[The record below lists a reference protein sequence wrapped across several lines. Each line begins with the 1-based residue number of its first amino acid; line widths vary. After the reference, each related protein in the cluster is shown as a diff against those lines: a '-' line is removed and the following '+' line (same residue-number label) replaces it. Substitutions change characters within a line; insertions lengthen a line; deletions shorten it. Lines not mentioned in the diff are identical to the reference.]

1 MVCSSIDLHITFTN
15 VETMKDHLKFGL
27 DVETNETPPHAPLPP
42 THTYPTHI
50 KKSRNG
56 SLLSESSVL
65 KRAGQAS
72 QPVVN

>member
-15 VETMKDHLKFGL
+15 VKTMKDHLKFGL
-27 DVETNETPPHAPLPP
+27 DVETNETPPTH

-56 SLLSESSVL
+56 SLLSESRVL